1 MALVEE
7 GYKKCGEVFTV
18 PVFHW
23 KITFLVGPDVSPH
36 FYKGSDEDV
45 SQKEVKEET
54 AGSAVCIICMYRFRK
69 VDASDSVYH

>member
-23 KITFLVGPDVSPH
+23 KITFLVGPEVSPH
-36 FYKGSDEDV
+36 FYKGSDEEV
-45 SQKEVKEET
+45 SQKEVT
-54 AGSAVCIICMYRFRK
+54 SFPNAPFAP
-69 VDASDSVYH
+69 